1 MTTIEAIYE
10 KGVFRPVQKVDFED
24 GERVEIT
31 IKSEIEKDPAE
42 TIPYLDPAA
51 DFSDIA
57 VDSGIT
63 DLALNIDHYL
73 YGLPKQ
79 SEK

>member
-1 MTTIEAIYE
+1 MNTVEAIYE
-10 KGVFRPVQKVDFED
+10 NGVFRPIQKVDFED
-24 GERVEIT
+24 GERVKIT
-31 IKSEIEKDPAE
+31 VEVTVVRQRDSAE
-42 TIPYLDPAA
+42 

-57 VDSGIT
+57 VDTGIS
-63 DLALNIDHYL
+63 DLATNVDHYL

>member
-1 MTTIEAIYE
+1 MNTIEAIYE
-10 KGVFRPVQKVDFED
+10 QGVFRPVEKIEMPE
-24 GERVEIT
+24 GERVKITIEIT
-31 IKSEIEKDPAE
+31 VKNEMEK
-42 TIPYLDPAA
+42 DPAA

-57 VDSGIT
+57 VDAGIS
-63 DLALNIDHYL
+63 DLATNVDYYL